1 MFRKSLGSSASKMFR
16 KGISTAS
23 GVSKGLGGASNILT
37 GAIKTGTKIANVL
50 GDNPVVKGAIASSPE
65 ATALLAKA
73 RMGAKAG
80 TQVAGLL
87 KGASQITDPANY
99 RGITTSTG
107 GVNADAVQQNVSTG
121 LQRAKDLAKEGES
134 LYNFVK

>member
-37 GAIKTGTKIANVL
+37 GAIKTGTKVANVL
-50 GDNPVVKGAIASSPE
+50 GDNPVVKEAIASSPE
-65 ATALLAKA
+65 AQALLGKA
-73 RMGAKAG
+73 RAGVRAG

-87 KGASQITDPANY
+87 KGASDLTNPANY

-107 GVNADAVQQNVSTG
+107 GVNAGAVQQNVSTG
-121 LQRAKDLAKEGES
+121 LQRAKVLAKEGES

>member
-23 GVSKGLGGASNILT
+23 GVSKGLGGASNVLT
-37 GAIKTGTKIANVL
+37 GAIKTGTKVANVI
-50 GDNPVVKGAIASSPE
+50 GDNPIVKGAIASSPE
-65 ATALLAKA
+65 AQALLAKA
-73 RMGAKAG
+73 RAGAKAG

-87 KGASQITDPANY
+87 KGASELSNPANY
-99 RGITTSTG
+99 RKITTSSG
-107 GVNADAVQQNVSTG
+107 GVDAGAVQKNVQSG

>member
-23 GVSKGLGGASNILT
+23 GVSKGLGGASNALT

-50 GDNPVVKGAIASSPE
+50 GDNAIVKGAIASSPE
-65 ATALLAKA
+65 ATALLGQA

-87 KGASQITDPANY
+87 KGASQFTDPSSY
-99 RGITTSTG
+99 KSITTSSG
-107 GVNADAVQQNVSTG
+107 GVNAGALQKNISTG
-121 LQRAKDLAKEGES
+121 LQRAKDLAKGGED

>member
-37 GAIKTGTKIANVL
+37 GAIKTGTKVANVL
-50 GDNPVVKGAIASSPE
+50 GDNPIVKGAIASSPE
-65 ATALLAKA
+65 AQALLAKA

-87 KGASQITDPANY
+87 KGASELTDPSNY
-99 RGITTSTG
+99 RSITTSTG
-107 GVNADAVQQNVSTG
+107 GVNAGAVQKNVSTG

>member
-23 GVSKGLGGASNILT
+23 GVSKGLGGASNALT

-50 GDNPVVKGAIASSPE
+50 GDNAIVKGAIASSPE
-65 ATALLAKA
+65 ATALLGQARAGVRAGKA
-73 RMGAKAG
+73 
-80 TQVAGLL
+80 VAGIL
-87 KGASQITDPANY
+87 KSGSEFTNPANY
-99 RGITTSTG
+99 RGITTSSG
-107 GVNADAVQQNVSTG
+107 GINAGAVQKNISTG

-134 LYNFVK
+134 LYNFIK

>member
-16 KGISTAS
+16 KGLSTAS
-23 GVSKGLGGASNILT
+23 GVSKGLGGASNALT

-50 GDNPVVKGAIASSPE
+50 GDNPIVKGAIASSPE

-87 KGASQITDPANY
+87 KGASEFTDPANY
-99 RGITTSTG
+99 RGITTSSG
-107 GVNADAVQQNVSTG
+107 GVNVGAVQKNVQTG